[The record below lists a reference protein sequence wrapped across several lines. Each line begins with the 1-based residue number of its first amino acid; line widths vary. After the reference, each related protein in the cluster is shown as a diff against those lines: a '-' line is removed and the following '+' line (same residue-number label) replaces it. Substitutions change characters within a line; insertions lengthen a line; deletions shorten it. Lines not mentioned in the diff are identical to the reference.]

1 MEARV
6 SLFFIASILPV
17 FRQSLWTRQPQSG
30 SPSVYPIIHHSNV
43 TQSPKHSTSV
53 QKKTGAETWRL
64 RSEIFAALA
73 ALLLCSIFSL
83 AAQDS
88 AQPGARRRFGLQ
100 ERPFGMEGGWGA
112 RLPGGLM
119 LGKLDLSD
127 AQKEQVN
134 TLVTANHAAVEPYRN
149 QLRDSAKALREA
161 TANGQFDEAQ
171 IRTIAQTQAQANAA
185 LT

>member
-1 MEARV
+1 MKR
-6 SLFFIASILPV
+6 
-17 FRQSLWTRQPQSG
+17 
-30 SPSVYPIIHHSNV
+30 
-43 TQSPKHSTSV
+43 
-53 QKKTGAETWRL
+53 

-161 TANGQFDEAQ
+161 TANGQFNEAQ
-171 IRTIAQTQAQANAA
+171 IRAIAQTQAQANAE
-185 LT
+185 LTVANAKLKAEIYNILTPEQRAKVEERRAPMDK